1 MFQHLNSFCFTIFKI
16 QTIQK
21 KKKKKTE
28 KIKIEDTE
36 KYEGNTMGFFLLEI
50 K

>member
-21 KKKKKTE
+21 KKKKNPVNMKFE
-28 KIKIEDTE
+28 ASE
-36 KYEGNTMGFFLLEI
+36 KYEGNTMGLFLLEI